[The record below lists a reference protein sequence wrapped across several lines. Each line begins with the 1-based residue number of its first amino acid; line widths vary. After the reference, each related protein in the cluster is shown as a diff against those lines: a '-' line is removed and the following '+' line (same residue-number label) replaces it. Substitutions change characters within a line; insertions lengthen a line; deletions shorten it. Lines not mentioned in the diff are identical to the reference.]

1 MAIVIWKDKVK
12 VVVGEISRKSEL
24 QLANAMSRDVD
35 GLGADATVGD
45 FSEWLDEMLGSYATR
60 AVQVF
65 EDGAWRTLSSGETV
79 TVESSEG
86 DTFPLTYP
94 LTRAAFK
101 DLPGSLYEDWLNAV
115 GAENQRV
122 QNRFLSFITS
132 QIVTQNT
139 SEPPSAAA
147 Q

>member
-60 AVQVF
+60 AVHVF
-65 EDGAWRTLSSGETV
+65 EDGAWRALQDGETV
-79 TVESSEG
+79 MVESSEG

-94 LTRAAFK
+94 LTSAAFK

-115 GAENQRV
+115 GTENQRV

-132 QIVTQNT
+132 QIATQNT

>member
-1 MAIVIWKDKVK
+1 MAIMIWKDKVK

-65 EDGAWRTLSSGETV
+65 EDGTWRALQDGETV
-79 TVESSEG
+79 MVESSEG

-94 LTRAAFK
+94 LTSAAFK
-101 DLPGSLYEDWLNAV
+101 DLPGSLYEDWLNAA

-122 QNRFLSFITS
+122 QDRFLSFITS

-139 SEPPSAAA
+139 SEPSSAAA

>member
-65 EDGAWRTLSSGETV
+65 EDGTWRALQDGETV
-79 TVESSEG
+79 MVESSEG

-94 LTRAAFK
+94 LTSAAFK

-139 SEPPSAAA
+139 SGPPSAAA